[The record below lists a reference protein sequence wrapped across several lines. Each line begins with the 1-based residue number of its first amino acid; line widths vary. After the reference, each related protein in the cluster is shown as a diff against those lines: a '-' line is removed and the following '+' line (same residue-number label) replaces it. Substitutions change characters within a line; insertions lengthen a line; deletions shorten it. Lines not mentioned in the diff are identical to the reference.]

1 MKKILSLL
9 LVLTTLVLSLVAC
22 GGTEEG
28 VPTGFK
34 KASND
39 DACSYTLYVPDFWTV
54 TSGSPTDYTM
64 ATAADGVSVSMAVV
78 KQVGDATTVGEYWED
93 CQEEY
98 ARLFEDF
105 TPDAENQGTELTV
118 GGAYGTRYLFSAKYN
133 GVEYRYMQVY
143 IVHADSLLSGS
154 RLYIF
159 TFAAK
164 ASAFDAYYDNEQNL
178 DVLAILSHFKFD

>member
-1 MKKILSLL
+1 MKKILALF
-9 LVLTTLVLSLVAC
+9 LVLTSLVLSLASC
-22 GGTEEG
+22 GGNDEG
-28 VPTGFK
+28 APTGFK

-39 DACSYTLYVPDFWTV
+39 EACSYTLYVPDSWTV
-54 TSGSPTDYTM
+54 ASGSQTDYTM
-64 ATAADGVSVSMAVV
+64 ASTDGVSVSMAVV
-78 KQVGDATTVGEYWED
+78 NRVSASTVGEYWED

-98 ARLFEDF
+98 ARLFEEF

-164 ASAFDAYYDNEQNL
+164 ASVFDAYYDNEENL